1 MEERVRPSRSG
12 LIAIEL
18 VIAVGVFALCA
29 AVSMGLFVRSELMSR
44 ESAELTRAV
53 SEARSAAECYKAA
66 GGDLERT
73 GALLGTALAEPEGLT
88 VAYDKDWTRTEGTDP
103 AFTLFMH
110 PAAEEDPGVLTAE
123 LRVVNGDGDELVS
136 WTVAAME
143 GVS

>member
-29 AVSMGLFVRSELMSR
+29 AVSMGLFVRSEIMSR
-44 ESAELTRAV
+44 ESVELTRAV

-66 GGDLERT
+66 DGDLEETAR
-73 GALLGTALAEPEGLT
+73 LLETSLSEAGRLT
-88 VAYDKDWTRTEGTDP
+88 LAYDKDWTRTEGQDP
-103 AFTLFMH
+103 AFTLTIQET
-110 PAAEEDPGVLTAE
+110 AGQAE
-123 LRVVNGDGDELVS
+123 LKEAELTVIDGEGEELLF

>member
-29 AVSMGLFVRSELMSR
+29 AVSMGVFVRAELMSR
-44 ESAELTRAV
+44 ESADLTRAV
-53 SEARSAAECYKAA
+53 SEARSAAACYKAA
-66 GGDLERT
+66 GGDLPET
-73 GALLGTALAEPEGLT
+73 AALLETGQAGEDGLT
-88 VAYDKDWTRTEGTDP
+88 VAYDKDWTRTEGADP
-103 AFTLFMH
+103 AYTLTMQSV
-110 PAAEEDPGVLTAE
+110 AGQEEDLKEAE
-123 LRVVNGDGDELVS
+123 LRVMDGEGEELLL

>member
-29 AVSMGLFVRSELMSR
+29 AVSMGLFVRAELMSR
-44 ESAELTRAV
+44 ESADLTRAV
-53 SEARSAAECYKAA
+53 SEARSAAACYKAA
-66 GGDLERT
+66 GGDLPET
-73 GALLGTALAEPEGLT
+73 AALLETGQAGEDGLT
-88 VAYDKDWTRTEGTDP
+88 VAYDKDWTRTEGADP
-103 AFTLFMH
+103 AFTLVMH
-110 PAAEEDPGVLTAE
+110 NLADREGTVREAE
-123 LRVVNGDGDELVS
+123 LRVMDGAGEELLL

>member
-1 MEERVRPSRSG
+1 MEQRVRPSRSG

-29 AVSMGLFVRSELMSR
+29 AVSMGLFVRSEIMSR
-44 ESAELTRAV
+44 ESVELTRAV

-66 GGDLERT
+66 GGDLSET
-73 GALLGTALAEPEGLT
+73 AALLETDAAGAEGLT
-88 VAYDKDWTRTEGTDP
+88 LAYDKDWTRTEGSDP
-103 AFTLFMH
+103 AFTLTIQSVDGQGGH
-110 PAAEEDPGVLTAE
+110 VREAEVRVADGEGEE
-123 LRVVNGDGDELVS
+123 LLS